1 MNEKVYTIKEVAT
14 ILDIEA
20 YVLRYY
26 EKELELQIHRNS
38 QGHRIYTQKDITILQ
53 QIKELR
59 EQGLELKGI
68 RNVIHTLDQ
77 EGLESLT
84 QVSATNAKVIP
95 LVGEDID
102 IGDKDDQK
110 VKQFTMIIKEMLKQ
124 TLVEYGEENKRQLH
138 EELTQEMDIMMD
150 KKLSELEVSQQQ
162 KNEEYYKK
170 MDETMREM
178 QKMRKEIALLEQN
191 TQKPSLWKKLF
202 KDKNKTEEIEEKKT
216 KKEVFIIDKS
226 SSQPVSINSIVAVKE
241 ERFTTDIEEL
251 DRVLGGGIVKGSLVL
266 VGGDPGIGKSTLLM
280 QVSSK
285 VANTNKKV
293 LYISGEESESQI
305 KMRASRLGVNSQN
318 LYIFAE
324 NNLSII
330 EAHLEKINPELI
342 IVDSI
347 QTVYSPEI
355 SSAPGTVS
363 QIKEG
368 TSKFMKISKKMG
380 ISTFIVGHVTK
391 EGALAGP
398 KLLEHMVDTVL
409 YFEGERYNSYR
420 LVRAVKNRFGS
431 TNELGVFEMKDV
443 GLVELTNPS
452 QVLISEK
459 PKDVSGSVI
468 ISTVEGTRPMLL
480 ELQALVAPTNFGM
493 ARRTSTGVDFNR
505 VALLLAVLEKRI
517 GLQIQN
523 QDVYINVVGG
533 IKINEPSIDLGIVI
547 AVASSFRNI
556 PIAYDVVVTGEVGL
570 TGEIRAVSYIEKRI
584 AECKKLGFKKIVIP
598 RNNYE
603 AVKDVKGIEIIP
615 VDNLRQAI
623 NIVLRG

>member
-1 MNEKVYTIKEVAT
+1 MAKSKAKTVFFCKECGYETPKWMGQCPGCHQWNTMTEEKVSPV
-14 ILDIEA
+14 
-20 YVLRYY
+20 
-26 EKELELQIHRNS
+26 S
-38 QGHRIYTQKDITILQ
+38 
-53 QIKELR
+53 
-59 EQGLELKGI
+59 KGTGK
-68 RNVIHTLDQ
+68 R
-77 EGLESLT
+77 
-84 QVSATNAKVIP
+84 
-95 LVGEDID
+95 
-102 IGDKDDQK
+102 GDN
-110 VKQFTMIIKEMLKQ
+110 LP
-124 TLVEYGEENKRQLH
+124 RQ
-138 EELTQEMDIMMD
+138 ELTG
-150 KKLSELEVSQQQ
+150 LFEVSM
-162 KNEEYYKK
+162 EEE
-170 MDETMREM
+170 DR
-178 QKMRKEIALLEQN
+178 
-191 TQKPSLWKKLF
+191 
-202 KDKNKTEEIEEKKT
+202 
-216 KKEVFIIDKS
+216 S
-226 SSQPVSINSIVAVKE
+226 SSGIP
-241 ERFTTDIEEL
+241 EL
-251 DRVLGGGIVKGSLVL
+251 DRVLGGGIVKGSLTL
-266 VGGDPGIGKSTLLM
+266 VGGDPGIGKSTLLL
-280 QVSSK
+280 QICRYQ
-285 VANTNKKV
+285 ANSGKKV
-293 LYISGEESESQI
+293 VYVSGEESLKQI
-305 KMRASRLGVNSQN
+305 KMRAQRLGGFKQN
-318 LYIFAE
+318 VFLLCETDINAAAE
-324 NNLSII
+324 AVR
-330 EAHLEKINPELI
+330 EAKPDMVV
-342 IVDSI
+342 VDSV
-347 QTVYSPEI
+347 QTMYSEEI
-355 SSAPGTVS
+355 TSAAGSVS
-363 QIKEG
+363 QVREVTSVLMQLAKVEG
-368 TSKFMKISKKMG
+368 IAVFL
-380 ISTFIVGHVTK
+380 VGHVTK

-556 PIAYDVVVTGEVGL
+556 PIASDVVVTGEVGL